1 MRRTLSELSL
11 SPSEGNASL
20 DTGEIDDATSQL
32 SLDETEAATEVSN
45 SQPSE
50 TSHACTFDIQFD
62 TLTYRGQLLQDVQ
75 YRPRNKRVLNTK
87 AKVSWVFQYGA
98 DLQVKG
104 HKKLWLCKRCYKKK
118 KVSSQLFNAISTSL
132 ITSHLERAHGIKDPG
147 KNSSALSSSQAQ
159 KSDHPQP
166 FDDLKYKKQVVNIF
180 IKNDLSFTLVEDAEF
195 RDTLISGRPEIEA
208 ILPLSHNTMKAW
220 VLDYFKLRKIQIK
233 DKVLLA

>member
-45 SQPSE
+45 SQPFE
-50 TSHACTFDIQFD
+50 TSHACTFDIQFN
-62 TLTYRGQLLQDVQ
+62 TLIYRGQLLQDVQ

-98 DLQVKG
+98 DLQAKG
-104 HKKLWLCKRCYKKK
+104 HKKLWLYKRCYKKK
-118 KVSSQLFNAISTSL
+118 KVSSQLFNATSTSS
-132 ITSHLERAHGIKDPG
+132 ITSHLERAHRIKDPG

-159 KSDHPQP
+159 KSDRPQP

-180 IKNDLSFTLVEDAEF
+180 IKNDLSFTLIEDAEF
-195 RDTLISGRPEIEA
+195 RDTLISGRPEIKA
-208 ILPLSHNTMKAW
+208 ILPLSHNTMK
-220 VLDYFKLRKIQIK
+220 LID
-233 DKVLLA
+233 

>member
-1 MRRTLSELSL
+1 M
-11 SPSEGNASL
+11 
-20 DTGEIDDATSQL
+20 
-32 SLDETEAATEVSN
+32 
-45 SQPSE
+45 
-50 TSHACTFDIQFD
+50 
-62 TLTYRGQLLQDVQ
+62 
-75 YRPRNKRVLNTK
+75 
-87 AKVSWVFQYGA
+87 FQYGA